1 MFDLAA
7 IAAFVLLALG
17 AAMLG
22 AALMPVRD
30 IVREARGHSRV
41 WLALP
46 ALIVA
51 FVTGIL
57 GYLMLAIA
65 VARRETGLMELA
77 AAAVLF
83 GAGCFVWAISR
94 ISRRMMRE
102 MLRLAALEQHRATH
116 DPLTNLP
123 NRQFFEGQLERAI
136 ADNVAPRRL
145 AVLVMDLDRFKLINK
160 TMGHHYGD
168 TVLQEAGLRLQR
180 SLRITDLVARLGGDD
195 FAVLIN
201 PIVDPEHP
209 RIIGQHVAAVLQ
221 KPLAVEGRPADVG
234 VSIGVA
240 YHPEHGASHG
250 ELIRH
255 AELSMYEAKRRGA
268 DVVVYEQTL
277 DSAGRQ
283 RLVVLG
289 ELRQAIEQQSLVVHY
304 QPQFGA
310 KAGRL
315 TGVEALV
322 RWPHPR
328 LGLLYPEEFI
338 ALAEQ
343 NGLIG
348 SLNRWVL
355 EVVLD
360 QLAAWHSVGNAM
372 PISTNISAINLQEP
386 DLVQHIADGVRKR
399 GLPPRR
405 LKLEITE
412 TAVMSNPDA
421 ALAAAKRLSQFGVRF
436 SIDDFGTGYSS
447 LVYLR
452 KLPVS
457 EIKIDRSFIV
467 NVARDHNDAIIV
479 RSTIALAHNLGH
491 WVTAEGIENRQT
503 LELLAAWGCDALQGY
518 FLSPPLPIEALNA
531 RLKDSAWNPVK
542 SMPEVQPV

>member
-83 GAGCFVWAISR
+83 GAGCFVWAISC